1 MADFLRAVDE
11 RYGSVSGFL
20 REAGLE
26 DDVVQRLRDRLVD
39 PPGATVS

>member
-26 DDVVQRLRDRLVD
+26 VDVV
-39 PPGATVS
+39 